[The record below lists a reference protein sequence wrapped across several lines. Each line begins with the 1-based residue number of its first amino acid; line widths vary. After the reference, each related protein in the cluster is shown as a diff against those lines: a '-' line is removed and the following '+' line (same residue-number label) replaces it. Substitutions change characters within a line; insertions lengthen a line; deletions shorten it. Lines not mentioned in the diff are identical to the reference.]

1 MAGALLLLAALAAP
15 LVGPSRIGAATT
27 SITTPLSS
35 TSGSP
40 GSKTSYSF
48 RPWISGD
55 GRYVAFDSD
64 SASLVPGDTN
74 RVRDVFVYDR
84 DNGTLERVSQGTGGK
99 QANGDSQRP
108 TLSAEGR
115 YVAFWSAAD
124 NLIDNDTN
132 TETDCFVHDRRT
144 HETFRVDRG
153 PDDAQ
158 ANGDCARPAISGDGK
173 LVAFES
179 AATNL
184 EKPGVLNKST
194 DTNKAR
200 DVFLRDIEGGT
211 TTRISVTS
219 DGKQG
224 TGESVR
230 PSISSDGRYIA
241 FQSDAPL
248 QADDTNKK
256 TDVYLHDRGS
266 GETTRVSIGPGGV
279 EGGGGSFSPTMSAD
293 GMLIAYWSNASNLVA
308 DDTNKAGDV
317 FVFDRSDGSTV
328 RISVGAGDVQSDGMS
343 SDPSMSPDG
352 RYVAFWSG
360 ATNLVADDTNAKRD
374 IFLFDRETG
383 TITRVSV
390 ADDGTQA
397 DGDSFSPNIGAG
409 GGLVAFDS
417 TARTLVPDDPKTKGS
432 DVFLHSEDAPQSNAA
447 STGQPAQPSEPSAP
461 RADRPDPPANESDPP
476 PANQSDPP
484 QSESS
489 PPADNS
495 EPPADNAGPPADNA
509 APPADNAAPPPDNA
523 APPADDSRPPP
534 EQKSRRGRR

>member
-1 MAGALLLLAALAAP
+1 VGA
-15 LVGPSRIGAATT
+15 SRIGASTT
-27 SITTPLSS
+27 SITTSLHSS

-40 GSKTSYSF
+40 GPKTSYSF

-84 DNGTLERVSQGTGGK
+84 DNGTLERVSQGAGGK

-108 TLSAEGR
+108 TLSSEGR

-132 TETDCFVHDRRT
+132 TETDCFVHDRQT

-184 EKPGVLNKST
+184 EKPGVLGKST

-200 DVFLRDIEGGT
+200 DVFLRDIEAGT

-230 PSISSDGRYIA
+230 PAISADGRYVA

-248 QADDTNKK
+248 QPDDTNKK
-256 TDVYLHDRGS
+256 TDVYLHDRVS
-266 GETTRVSIGPGGV
+266 GETTRVSIGPAGI
-279 EGGGGSFSPTMSAD
+279 EGGSGSFSPTMSAD
-293 GMLIAYWSNASNLVA
+293 GTLISYWSNASNLVA

-317 FVFDRSDGSTV
+317 FVFDRGDGSTV
-328 RISVGAGDVQSDGMS
+328 RISVGAGEVQGDGMS

-360 ATNLVADDTNAKRD
+360 AANLVADDTNGKRD

-383 TITRVSV
+383 TLTRVSV
-390 ADDGTQA
+390 ADDGTEA

-417 TARTLVPDDPKTKGS
+417 TARTLVSDDPKTKGS
-432 DVFLHSEDAPQSNAA
+432 DIFLHWEDTPQSTAA
-447 STGQPAQPSEPSAP
+447 STDQPSQSAEPSDAP
-461 RADRPDPPANESDPP
+461 ADQSGSPADNSTPPGDNSTPP
-476 PANQSDPP
+476 GDNA
-484 QSESS
+484 S

-495 EPPADNAGPPADNA
+495 G
-509 APPADNAAPPPDNA
+509 
-523 APPADDSRPPP
+523 PPP
-534 EQKSRRGRR
+534 EQKARRGRR